1 MLPSEEIN
9 NPTKINL
16 TPMIMKMLTAWG
28 SGAKVETFK
37 GSGSMKF
44 TWKKLINLGSI
55 DFDRFSVSL
64 VILVSDDEVQ
74 ITVLILSNMVPCL
87 N

>member
-1 MLPSEEIN
+1 MII
-9 NPTKINL
+9 KI
-16 TPMIMKMLTAWG
+16 MLTAWG

-44 TWKKLINLGSI
+44 TWVKLGNLGSI

-74 ITVLILSNMVPCL
+74 IIVLILSNVVPCL

>member
-1 MLPSEEIN
+1 MSKGMLN
-9 NPTKINL
+9 HY
-16 TPMIMKMLTAWG
+16 MKMLTAWG

-74 ITVLILSNMVPCL
+74 ITILILSNMVPCL

>member
-1 MLPSEEIN
+1 
-9 NPTKINL
+9 
-16 TPMIMKMLTAWG
+16 MIMKMLTAWG

-64 VILVSDDEVQ
+64 VILGSDDEVQ
-74 ITVLILSNMVPCL
+74 IIVLILSNMVPCL